1 MAPLDGGSC
10 KFVFFFF
17 STDQHNTRVRRGCVL
32 RYFWPQVQWGH
43 PSVQSGKKAP
53 NEHPAYVG
61 PPTTL
66 TFQKQQKVLCWVF
79 DLADILPMSCF
90 FLPMGQICEQWWAHS
105 SYFSPKYV
113 DWIIINHVHCAC
125 MCLSTHVLHVCKT
138 FVVMVFRA
146 CLWSRSTLWRGG
158 GKQVH
163 LLDFFVFPQA
173 LEHSPPLCGVQQM
186 PLSYS
191 PQMISP
197 AAVRLELAS
206 AAVTI

>member
-66 TFQKQQKVLCWVF
+66 TFQKQQKVLCRVF
-79 DLADILPMSCF
+79 DNWVGYVKSGEHTRAN
-90 FLPMGQICEQWWAHS
+90 FLPY
-105 SYFSPKYV
+105 SY
-113 DWIIINHVHCAC
+113 
-125 MCLSTHVLHVCKT
+125 T
-138 FVVMVFRA
+138 
-146 CLWSRSTLWRGG
+146 
-158 GKQVH
+158 
-163 LLDFFVFPQA
+163 
-173 LEHSPPLCGVQQM
+173 E
-186 PLSYS
+186 
-191 PQMISP
+191 
-197 AAVRLELAS
+197 
-206 AAVTI
+206 